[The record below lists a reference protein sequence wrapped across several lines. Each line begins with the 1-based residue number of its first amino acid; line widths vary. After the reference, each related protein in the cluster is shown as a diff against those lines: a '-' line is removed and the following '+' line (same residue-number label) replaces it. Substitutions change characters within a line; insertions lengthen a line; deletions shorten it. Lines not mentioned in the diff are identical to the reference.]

1 MLTDTSVNFTKKT
14 KEENFMNE
22 LITVNYDSEQPTV
35 LGRDLHEALGIDS
48 NYTTW
53 FKRMCE
59 YGFEEDN
66 DYITLWSDSKNGNA
80 VAFNGSP
87 QKMSALGYTLDHQIT
102 IPMAKELCMIQRTEV
117 GRKYRQYFLAVE
129 AKWNDPDAV
138 IARGYELSQKKLAE
152 TMQLLTEKE
161 AEISEM
167 KPKVRYCDI
176 ILSCKELL
184 SVTQIAKDY
193 GKSAIW
199 LNEFL
204 CKHKIQY
211 KQGKNWFLY
220 QRYADKGY
228 AQSKTQMFPGSDGE
242 MHAKVHTYWT
252 QDGRM
257 FIYDLLKSEGILP
270 IVERDED

>member
-1 MLTDTSVNFTKKT
+1 MLTDTSANFTKKT

-22 LITVNYDSEQPTV
+22 LIKVNYDSEQPTV
-35 LGRDLHEALGIDS
+35 LGRDLHEALEIETPY
-48 NYTTW
+48 NKW
-53 FKRMCE
+53 FARMCE
-59 YGFEEDN
+59 YGFTENVDFWTFLSESTGGRPGTN
-66 DYITLWSDSKNGNA
+66 
-80 VAFNGSP
+80 
-87 QKMSALGYTLDHQIT
+87 HQIT

-138 IARGYELSQKKLAE
+138 IARGYELSQRKLAE

-161 AEISEM
+161 AEIAEM